1 MRVVRLCRLQGYPT
15 VKYFI
20 GGSPEDYK
28 GQRDFDTL
36 KSFVESDLMV
46 AACDS
51 NNKAEC
57 DKESLAK
64 LEEAEALSVRQQ
76 SVTMLVHFHTQSS
89 CVLDGFVFPRL
100 LWLQADERAAKIEE
114 INTAV
119 KATEKAHADLLEK
132 LQAEYTADKAKTEAK
147 VAELKK
153 GLKWLKAVKSPKD
166 GKAEL

>member
-1 MRVVRLCRLQGYPT
+1 LQGYPT

-36 KSFVESDLMV
+36 KAFVESDLMV
-46 AACDS
+46 SACDS
-51 NNKAEC
+51 NNKGEC
-57 DKESLAK
+57 DADSLAK
-64 LEEAEALSVRQQ
+64 LQEAEKLTVRHPIAKTLVAFKLSQ
-76 SVTMLVHFHTQSS
+76 VTLRSRS
-89 CVLDGFVFPRL
+89 
-100 LWLQADERAAKIEE
+100 QADERAAKIEE
-114 INTAV
+114 INAAV

-132 LQAEYTADKAKTEAK
+132 LQAEYTADKTKTEAA